1 VCGAIA
7 RAAAGPSPGF
17 AALAAGAGEPVVREA
32 SVWRSSVVLSEAVED
47 RAACPG
53 SPGVEGPVV
62 HRRAAIE
69 APANN
74 TRERLISAIRSGVHL
89 GRCLP

>member
-1 VCGAIA
+1 VAT
-7 RAAAGPSPGF
+7 AGPTTGF

-32 SVWRSSVVLSEAVED
+32 SVWGSSVVLSEAVED
-47 RAACPG
+47 GAACPG
-53 SPGVEGPVV
+53 SPGVERPRV

-74 TRERLISAIRSGVHL
+74 TTKRLISAIRSRVHL